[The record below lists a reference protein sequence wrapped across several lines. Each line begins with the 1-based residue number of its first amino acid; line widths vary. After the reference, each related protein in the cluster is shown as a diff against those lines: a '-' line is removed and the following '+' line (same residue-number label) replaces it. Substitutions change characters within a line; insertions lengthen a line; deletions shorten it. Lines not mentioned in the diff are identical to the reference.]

1 MRSWCETIIN
11 ININIDHLYDILGTR
26 AEPVWNQ
33 PAAPALMEQASE
45 AGELVDQV
53 DDLREI

>member
-1 MRSWCETIIN
+1 MSWSRLSKLIFLIIFMRC
-11 ININIDHLYDILGTR
+11 LGTR

-45 AGELVDQV
+45 AGELVAQV
-53 DDLREI
+53 DDLTET